1 MDLCGAGI
9 LLELN
14 LLSPWYYPAVNI
26 IVSIV
31 REDSVAM
38 AAVVHVFYTAM
49 ATYTVLKLTFWASA
63 PIDQEAPTWIII
75 SWTTPSIPR
84 FGREPYSPCRER
96 LYQGKQS
103 VDGRDM

>member
-1 MDLCGAGI
+1 MAIIYVNPQGTLTHICCCLVDLCGAGI

-49 ATYTVLKLTFWASA
+49 ATYTVLKLTF
-63 PIDQEAPTWIII
+63 
-75 SWTTPSIPR
+75 
-84 FGREPYSPCRER
+84 
-96 LYQGKQS
+96 
-103 VDGRDM
+103 